1 MPGDMKA
8 YLERLQI
15 GSFEAADSGR
25 FSFEQVL
32 NKSFWGTKLLWD
44 LDIQFLAPSFVDI
57 FSLVISGAQSGFQL
71 VRISERMA
79 ILEDKLHSVQRCR

>member
-15 GSFEAADSGR
+15 GGFEAADSGR

-32 NKSFWGTKLLWD
+32 NKYVWGTKLLVGFGYT
-44 LDIQFLAPSFVDI
+44 IFGTQF
-57 FSLVISGAQSGFQL
+57 
-71 VRISERMA
+71 
-79 ILEDKLHSVQRCR
+79 C

>member
-32 NKSFWGTKLLWD
+32 NKSFWGAGLLVGFGYT
-44 LDIQFLAPSFVDI
+44 IFGTQF
-57 FSLVISGAQSGFQL
+57 
-71 VRISERMA
+71 
-79 ILEDKLHSVQRCR
+79 C

>member
-15 GSFEAADSGR
+15 GGFEAADSGR

-32 NKSFWGTKLLWD
+32 NKSFFWGTKLLVEFGYT
-44 LDIQFLAPSFVDI
+44 IFGTQF
-57 FSLVISGAQSGFQL
+57 
-71 VRISERMA
+71 
-79 ILEDKLHSVQRCR
+79 C